1 MIGSVQ
7 GSGLSAAAQAVN
19 DAITPGGGAPGPSL
33 PFAAAEGA
41 INKATGLAKVI
52 GSIVTEHQ
60 PLETSGSRGTKVN
73 ILT

>member
-1 MIGSVQ
+1 MVSSVQ
-7 GSGLSAAAQAVN
+7 SSGLGAAAQAVN
-19 DAITPGGGAPGPSL
+19 DAITPNGGASPTL

-52 GSIVTEHQ
+52 GSIVTDHQ
-60 PLETSGSRGTKVN
+60 PLETSGARGTRVN

>member
-19 DAITPGGGAPGPSL
+19 DAITPNGGANPSL

-60 PLETSGSRGTKVN
+60 PLETSGNRGTKVN

>member
-1 MIGSVQ
+1 MIGSAQ
-7 GSGLSAAAQAVN
+7 GSGLSAAAQAIN
-19 DAITPGGGAPGPSL
+19 DAITPGGSGPSL

-60 PLETSGSRGTKVN
+60 PLQTSGHRGTRVN

>member
-7 GSGLSAAAQAVN
+7 GSGLGSAAQAVN
-19 DAITPGGGAPGPSL
+19 EAITPKGGADPSL

-41 INKATGLAKVI
+41 IKKATGLAKVI

-60 PLETSGSRGTKVN
+60 PLETSGNRGTKVN

>member
-7 GSGLSAAAQAVN
+7 GSGLGAAAQAVN
-19 DAITPGGGAPGPSL
+19 DAITPNDGADPSL

-60 PLETSGSRGTKVN
+60 PLQTSGHRGTRVN

>member
-7 GSGLSAAAQAVN
+7 GSGLGAAAQAVN
-19 DAITPGGGAPGPSL
+19 DAITPNGGADPSL

-60 PLETSGSRGTKVN
+60 PLQTSGHRGPRVN

>member
-19 DAITPGGGAPGPSL
+19 EAITPQGGANPSL

-41 INKATGLAKVI
+41 MNKATSLAKTI

-60 PLETSGSRGTKVN
+60 PLETSGPRGTNVN